1 MISLISEMTD
11 AKGRRA
17 RAGWV
22 FFDGDCSF
30 CMGLARR
37 FRSLLESR
45 GFGLATLQDP
55 RARQQLGLPADQV
68 LLEMKVLTAEGEQFG
83 GADAIL
89 YLARSIPWAWP
100 LYAAARVPAAREFLR
115 AVYRWVAVRRHCPS
129 GRCSRPQAFV
139 HVPADSLEGGDRN
152 DAG

>member
-17 RAGWV
+17 RAGWA

-37 FRSLLESR
+37 FRNLLESR

-55 RARQQLGLPADQV
+55 RARQQLGLPVDEV

-83 GADAIL
+83 GADAII
-89 YLARSIPWAWP
+89 YLARSIAWAWP
-100 LYAAARVPAAREFLR
+100 LYAAAQVPAVREFLR
-115 AVYRWVAVRRHCPS
+115 AVYRWVAARRHC
-129 GRCSRPQAFV
+129 ATT
-139 HVPADSLEGGDRN
+139 AGDR
-152 DAG
+152 